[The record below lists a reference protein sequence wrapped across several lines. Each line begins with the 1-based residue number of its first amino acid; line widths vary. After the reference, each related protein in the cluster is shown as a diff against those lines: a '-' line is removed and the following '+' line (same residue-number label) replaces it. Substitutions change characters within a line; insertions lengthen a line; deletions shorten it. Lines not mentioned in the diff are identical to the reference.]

1 MEFKEV
7 NARRRSVR
15 KFDTA
20 RMVEGDKIERLL
32 AAALAAPSSRN
43 SRSTRLA
50 VVDDRATIDRMAA
63 MRDYGAAFLTGA
75 PLAIVVAGDRTAS
88 DLWEVNASIAAT
100 ILQLT
105 AVDEGL
111 ASCWVHV
118 AGRPRLKDDPEGET
132 AADYLRGL
140 LPLGEGWEPLCV
152 VALGYSDYVPKPLP
166 EADDTARVVWA
177 GR

>member
-7 NARRRSVR
+7 IARRRSVR

-20 RMVEGDKIERLL
+20 RPVEEEKIGRLL
-32 AAALAAPSSRN
+32 AAALGAPSSRN
-43 SRSTRLA
+43 SRSTRLV

-75 PLAIVVAGDRTAS
+75 PLAIVVAGDTAAR

-100 ILQLT
+100 LLQL
-105 AVDEGL
+105 AAGDESL

-118 AGRPRLKDDPEGET
+118 AGRPRLKDEPRGET

-140 LPLGEGWEPLCV
+140 LPLEEGWEPLCV
-152 VALGYSDYVPKPLP
+152 VAVGYSDYVPKPLP
-166 EADDTARVVWA
+166 EADDTARVVRA

>member
-1 MEFKEV
+1 MI
-7 NARRRSVR
+7 ARRRSVR

-20 RMVEGDKIERLL
+20 RPVEEEKIERLL
-32 AAALAAPSSRN
+32 AAALGAPSSRN
-43 SRSTRLA
+43 SRSTRLV

-63 MRDYGAAFLTGA
+63 MRDYGAGFLTGA
-75 PLAIVVAGDRTAS
+75 PLAVVVAGDRAAS

-100 ILQLT
+100 MLQLA

-118 AGRPRLKDDPEGET
+118 AGRPRLKDDPQGET

-140 LPLGEGWEPLCV
+140 LPLEAGWEPLCV
-152 VALGYSDYVPKPLP
+152 VAVGYSDYVPKPLP
-166 EADDTARVVWA
+166 EADDAARVIWA